1 MKYLFTLA
9 LTTAATFAA
18 SVNNPNCVVPTPTP
32 EPATVGLIGIGL
44 VGFVVYGWRR
54 SRNNK

>member
-9 LTTAATFAA
+9 LTTAAIFAA
-18 SVNNPNCVVPTPTP
+18 SVNNPNCVVATP

-44 VGFVVYGWRR
+44 AGFAFYGWRQR
-54 SRNNK
+54 RNK